1 MSSWFLLYITWT
13 EFKVNGEDVTD
24 DVLKVL
30 LIQTKMENHELSF
43 KGTVLDLSDKPYTC
57 LKAASSNMQPKVR
70 GPSRT
75 LKFITIY
82 KHFEDSI

>member
-30 LIQTKMENHELSF
+30 LIQTKMANHELSF

-57 LKAASSNMQPKVR
+57 M
-70 GPSRT
+70 
-75 LKFITIY
+75 Y
-82 KHFEDSI
+82 KQF

>member
-30 LIQTKMENHELSF
+30 LIQTKMANHELSF
-43 KGTVLDLSDKPYTC
+43 KGTVLDLSDKLYTC
-57 LKAASSNMQPKVR
+57 M
-70 GPSRT
+70 
-75 LKFITIY
+75 Y
-82 KHFEDSI
+82 KQF